1 MRLSM
6 IGYAEPKEMIFND
19 PYTGEATEIK
29 LKIYPKNSKI
39 GKQAEHQMRLEML
52 ELLQDEKNIDEKTKN
67 LKTELIVNILLNYLA
82 SLIDDWEGIT
92 NDKDKP
98 IKFSKEE
105 CIKAFKECNELCDAV
120 FKFIDDKEV
129 FPMKLNKS

>member
-1 MRLSM
+1 MKLSM
-6 IGYAEPKEMIFND
+6 LGYCEPKELNFID
-19 PYTGEATEIK
+19 PYTGEPTPIK

-67 LKTELIVNILLNYLA
+67 LKTELIETITFNYFA
-82 SLIDDWEGIT
+82 SLISDWDGIT

-120 FKFIDDKEV
+120 FKFVDDKEV
-129 FPMKLNKS
+129 FQMKPKES

>member
-1 MRLSM
+1 MQLSK
-6 IGYAEPKEMIFND
+6 IGYCEPKEMIFND
-19 PYTGEATEIK
+19 PYTNKVTEIK

-39 GKQAEHQMRLEML
+39 GKQSEHQMRLSTL
-52 ELLQDEKNIDEKTKN
+52 ELLQDENNIDPTTKN
-67 LKTELIVNILLNYLA
+67 LKTELIEDISFNYLA
-82 SLIDDWEGIT
+82 SLVDSWEGIT

-120 FKFIDDKEV
+120 YRFVEDKEV
-129 FPMKLNKS
+129 FQMKLNKS

>member
-6 IGYAEPKEMIFND
+6 LGYVEPKEMIFND
-19 PYTGEATEIK
+19 PYTNEPTPIK

-67 LKTELIVNILLNYLA
+67 LKTELIETITFNYFA

-120 FKFIDDKEV
+120 FKFVDDKEV
-129 FPMKLNKS
+129 FQMKQKES

>member
-1 MRLSM
+1 MRLSE
-6 IGYAEPKEMIFND
+6 IGYAKPKEMIFTD
-19 PYTGEATEIK
+19 PYTNEPTPIK

-52 ELLQDEKNIDEKTKN
+52 ELLQDENNIDPTTKN
-67 LKTELIVNILLNYLA
+67 LKTELIEVVTFNYFA
-82 SLIDDWEGIT
+82 SLIDDWQGIT

-120 FKFIDDKEV
+120 FKFVDDKEV
-129 FPMKLNKS
+129 FQMKQNQS

>member
-1 MRLSM
+1 MQLSK
-6 IGYAEPKEMIFND
+6 IGYSEPKTLNFLD
-19 PYTGEATEIK
+19 PYTNTLTEIK

-39 GKQAEHQMRLEML
+39 GKQAEHQMRLSTL
-52 ELLQDEKNIDEKTKN
+52 ELLQDENNIDPTTNN
-67 LKTELIVNILLNYLA
+67 LKTELIENISFNYLA
-82 SLIDDWEGIT
+82 SLVDSWEGIT

-120 FKFIDDKEV
+120 YRFVEDKEV
-129 FPMKLNKS
+129 FQMKPNKS

>member
-1 MRLSM
+1 MQLNK
-6 IGYAEPKEMIFND
+6 IGYAEPKEMIFTD
-19 PYTGEATEIK
+19 PYTNEETPIK

-39 GKQAEHQMRLEML
+39 GKQAEHQMRLSTL
-52 ELLQDEKNIDEKTKN
+52 ELLQDDNNIDPTTKN
-67 LKTELIVNILLNYLA
+67 LKTELIENISFNYLA
-82 SLIDDWEGIT
+82 SLVDSWEGIT

-120 FKFIDDKEV
+120 YRFVEDNSNFQKV
-129 FPMKLNKS
+129 QNQS

>member
-1 MRLSM
+1 MQLNK
-6 IGYAEPKEMIFND
+6 IGYAEPKEMIFID
-19 PYTGEATEIK
+19 PYTNEETPFK

-39 GKQAEHQMRLEML
+39 GKQAEHQMRLSTL
-52 ELLQDEKNIDEKTKN
+52 ELLQDENNIDENTKN
-67 LKTELIVNILLNYLA
+67 LKTELIENISFNYLA
-82 SLIDDWEGIT
+82 SLVDSWEGIT

-120 FKFIDDKEV
+120 YRFVEDKEV
-129 FPMKLNKS
+129 FRMKPNKS

>member
-1 MRLSM
+1 MQLSK
-6 IGYAEPKEMIFND
+6 IGYSEPKKMIFID
-19 PYTGEATEIK
+19 PYTNEETPIK

-39 GKQAEHQMRLEML
+39 GKQAEHQMRLQTL
-52 ELLQDEKNIDEKTKN
+52 ELLQDENNIDPATKN
-67 LKTELIVNILLNYLA
+67 LKTELIENISFNYLA
-82 SLIDDWEGIT
+82 SLVDSWEGIT

-120 FKFIDDKEV
+120 YRFVEDNSNFQKV
-129 FPMKLNKS
+129 QNQS